1 MGFASLKKTKKRI
14 VCQESKP
21 VAGVDVLMPDIFNF
35 KLGPYKNHGI
45 SKTGDLE
52 IPEPCYTQSNPRFWR
67 FQWFLGEGV
76 FFCGQI
82 TWHFSHLSIQYLQL
96 SRLNTLSGKACM
108 SDIYV
113 SRSQAPKRHPGKQ
126 SGDFATSRPMPP
138 ACRISLRK

>member
-21 VAGVDVLMPDIFNF
+21 VAGVDVLTFSILGWDPIRIMGSL
-35 KLGPYKNHGI
+35 KLVIWRSQNPAIHSQTRGSG
-45 SKTGDLE
+45 G
-52 IPEPCYTQSNPRFWR
+52 SNDSWGRVF
-67 FQWFLGEGV
+67 

-82 TWHFSHLSIQYLQL
+82 TSHVSHLSIQYLQL
-96 SRLNTLSGKACM
+96 SRLNTLCGKTCI

-113 SRSQAPKRHPGKQ
+113 SRSQAPNLKRHPGKQ
-126 SGDFATSRPMPP
+126 SGDSATSRPMPP